1 MPKKRPSNR
10 LDELF
15 ENIEQETTAPSK
27 DSERKPS
34 SRAASKKSPTRP
46 VKSPKGSS
54 RSSSSLAQ
62 TSALPPLETLA
73 ISQPATQTTPA
84 TMSLGLQLDEKNWAT
99 LQVVDEGTMR
109 VWDENDE
116 LLVRQVADQLGQA
129 LENARL
135 FQETQTR
142 AEELAILNEMGREL
156 TTLLD
161 RDEIAACVYKH
172 TSRLMDTTNLFISLY
187 DEKKQE
193 IFPFFVINDHKRVQ
207 SGKRKLGKGLSDH
220 ILRTR
225 EALFIPEDLPGN
237 MKKMGIEVMFL
248 ANTKDMAQCWMGA
261 PLLTADAII
270 GVIGLQSIT
279 TPNIYTERHRDILT
293 AIAGRAAIA
302 IENARLFAETQRRA
316 EELAALNQLA
326 QRLSTTLDIDQ
337 VLQEIFDGVS
347 RLIDTKNFYIG
358 LYNPEKNEVSF
369 PLNVSESVID
379 KQIVTIRADQGLT
392 GYILKTRAPLLI
404 EENQVEVM
412 ASLGIASVGQ
422 PSLSWMGVPL
432 MLGEQVIG
440 VMAVQSYEKT
450 HAYSEHDRDLLM
462 TFAGQAA
469 ISIQNARLFEQEQYR
484 RRIADTLA
492 EMARITSSS
501 LDLNEVVHQ
510 LLEQL
515 PRLIPF
521 RTAVIQLIDAN
532 GKRSQVGGV
541 TRDQDRIEAIENP
554 PDQFLRPLEKD
565 ELILE
570 VVNSR
575 ELVILNDTLNDP
587 RWSVFPETAAV
598 RSWLGAPLIAGSD
611 VIGLLILD
619 DTEANSFTQ
628 DRAELVNAFA
638 PQAAIAIQNA
648 SLFTETQRR
657 ALEISTLSE
666 ITSTASQSLD
676 LRGILTD
683 VLQKVFAALQFE
695 AGLVTV
701 FNQQRG
707 KLERA
712 VRLGLPGKMPEDP
725 AEGMEDSLCEYVYK
739 TGQVMAINDLR
750 QGAPVDVSSNIEQGF
765 LGYLGV
771 PIQVKGTTLGT
782 MCIFRK
788 ETTPIPENTIVLGQS
803 IGNQIGFA
811 MENARLFEE
820 TRTSQ
825 EALSRSE
832 GELRALFLAMTDVI
846 IVYDREGR
854 YVRIAPTNPSRL
866 FRPPEEMLGKTIT
879 DILPK
884 HMHQP
889 FLSAISRSLESGELV
904 RHEYSLD
911 IEGKEYWFE
920 ANISRLTEDQVFWVA
935 RDITERK
942 KAEEDILRFKLGIDQ
957 STDAVFITNI
967 DGTITYVNPGFQKIY
982 GYTPEEAIGYTPR
995 IIKSG
1000 LLTQDDYQNFWNTLL
1015 NKQTITGEIINKTKD
1030 GRFVSIAGT
1039 NSPILNESGEVMGFL
1054 AVHHDIT
1061 NLKQAEDAL
1070 KRRNDYLAATAD
1082 IGQLVTST
1090 LDLPT
1095 LFTRTVNLVGER
1107 FGFYSAGIFII
1118 EETGFNAVLQAST
1131 GQAGQ
1136 QIKQEEFSIAVGSKS
1151 AVGQATGSGRPVII
1165 NDASQSDVFMFS
1177 PLWPDTRS
1185 EAVIPLRVGS
1195 RVIGAL
1201 DIQASQI
1208 NTFNDDEIAVL
1219 QTLADQVA
1227 IAIDNARSYELSIQ
1241 AVKEMREADRL
1252 KSQFLANMSHE
1263 LRTPLNSII
1272 GFSRVILKGID
1283 GPISELQQQDL
1294 LAIHNSGQ
1302 HLLGL
1307 INDILDLSRIEAG
1320 KMELTFDEV
1329 HLPDLITGVMS
1340 TAVGLVKDK
1349 AIQLM
1354 REIPADLPAV
1364 RADSMRVRQVLLNLL
1379 SNASK
1384 FTDEGTITVIT
1395 EVAEGPGGHTE
1406 VIVKVKDTGP
1416 GIAKDDQKKL
1426 FQPFSQVDASPTRK
1440 TGGSGLG
1447 LSISNHLIQMHGGR
1461 MGVESE
1467 VGEGSIF
1474 YFTLPVFHDHK
1485 REVTSSDS
1493 RVILAIDDD
1502 PQVISLYERYLQP
1515 QGFEVVA
1522 LHEPARAVERALQ
1535 LKPFAITLDIMMP
1548 GYDGWRVLNDLKAN
1562 ASTRDI
1568 PVVVCSIVE
1577 EQEKGFSL
1585 GAADYLLKPILE
1597 EDILG
1602 ALNRLNS
1609 DGSIRDV
1616 LIVDDDPHALRLID
1630 KMLSEHGRYRPTMAE
1645 GGKNGWEAIQ
1655 ARPPHALILDLF
1667 MPDLDGFTILER
1679 MRSDPKLRDTP
1690 VVVVSGGDLTN
1701 EQQEQLREF
1710 GQRMIKKGSLTEKEL
1725 LNTLER
1731 ALKRVQN

>member
-1 MPKKRPSNR
+1 MPKKRPNKR
-10 LDELF
+10 LDDLF
-15 ENIEQETTAPSK
+15 ENIEQQETTPSQEA
-27 DSERKPS
+27 ERKSS
-34 SRAASKKSPTRP
+34 SRVDQKKSPTRP
-46 VKSPKGSS
+46 VKPPKSGSRTSSP
-54 RSSSSLAQ
+54 LAQ

-73 ISQPATQTTPA
+73 ISHPATQTTPA
-84 TMSLGLQLDEKNWAT
+84 TMTLGLQLDEKNWGS
-99 LQVVDEGTMR
+99 LQVVDEGSMR

-116 LLVRQVADQLGQA
+116 LLVRQVTDQLALA

-135 FQETQTR
+135 FQETQSR
-142 AEELAILNEMGREL
+142 AEELGILNEMGREL

-187 DEKKQE
+187 DEKNQE
-193 IFPFFVINDHKRVQ
+193 IFPFFVINDHQRVQ
-207 SGKRKLGKGLSDH
+207 GGKRKLGKGLSDH

-225 EALFIPEDLPGN
+225 EALFLPDNVLGR
-237 MKKMGIEVMFL
+237 MKTLGLEVMFL
-248 ANTKDMAQCWMGA
+248 ANTTDFAQCWMGA

-270 GVIGLQSIT
+270 GVIGVQSIT
-279 TPNIYTERHRDILT
+279 TPNIFTERHRDILT

-326 QRLSTTLDIDQ
+326 QRLSAQLNVDQ
-337 VLQEIFDGVS
+337 VLQEIYAGVS

-358 LYNPEKNEVSF
+358 LYNSEKNEVTF

-392 GYILKTRAPLLI
+392 GHILKTRAPLLI
-404 EENQVEVM
+404 EENQLEVM

-422 PSLSWMGVPL
+422 PSLSWLGVPL
-432 MLGEQVIG
+432 MLGEQPIG
-440 VMAVQSYEKT
+440 VMALQSYEKT
-450 HAYSEHDRDLLM
+450 HAYSEHERDLLM

-469 ISIQNARLFEQEQYR
+469 ISIQNARLFEE
-484 RRIADTLA
+484 
-492 EMARITSSS
+492 TS
-501 LDLNEVVHQ
+501 
-510 LLEQL
+510 
-515 PRLIPF
+515 
-521 RTAVIQLIDAN
+521 
-532 GKRSQVGGV
+532 
-541 TRDQDRIEAIENP
+541 
-554 PDQFLRPLEKD
+554 
-565 ELILE
+565 
-570 VVNSR
+570 
-575 ELVILNDTLNDP
+575 
-587 RWSVFPETAAV
+587 
-598 RSWLGAPLIAGSD
+598 
-611 VIGLLILD
+611 
-619 DTEANSFTQ
+619 
-628 DRAELVNAFA
+628 
-638 PQAAIAIQNA
+638 
-648 SLFTETQRR
+648 
-657 ALEISTLSE
+657 
-666 ITSTASQSLD
+666 ASQ
-676 LRGILTD
+676 
-683 VLQKVFAALQFE
+683 KAL
-695 AGLVTV
+695 A
-701 FNQQRG
+701 
-707 KLERA
+707 
-712 VRLGLPGKMPEDP
+712 
-725 AEGMEDSLCEYVYK
+725 
-739 TGQVMAINDLR
+739 
-750 QGAPVDVSSNIEQGF
+750 
-765 LGYLGV
+765 
-771 PIQVKGTTLGT
+771 
-782 MCIFRK
+782 
-788 ETTPIPENTIVLGQS
+788 
-803 IGNQIGFA
+803 
-811 MENARLFEE
+811 
-820 TRTSQ
+820 
-825 EALSRSE
+825 RSE

-866 FRPPEEMLGKTIT
+866 FQPPQDMLGKTIT
-879 DILPK
+879 EVLPEP
-884 HMHQP
+884 MHRP
-889 FLSAISRSLESGELV
+889 FLETIHHALESGKLE
-904 RHEYSLD
+904 RTEYSLT
-911 IEGKEYWFE
+911 IEDDLYWFE
-920 ANISRLTEDQVFWVA
+920 ANVSKLTEDQVFWVA

-957 STDAVFITNI
+957 SSDAVFITDTN
-967 DGTITYVNPGFQKIY
+967 GTIQYANPGFEKIY
-982 GYTPEEAIGYTPR
+982 GYTSAEAIGKNPR

-1000 LLTQDDYQNFWNTLL
+1000 LLTKEVYEQFWGTLL
-1015 NKQTITGEIINKTKD
+1015 SKKTVAGEIINKAKD
-1030 GRFVSIAGT
+1030 GRLISIVGT
-1039 NSPILNESGEVMGFL
+1039 NSPILDENDNILGFL

-1061 NLKQAEDAL
+1061 NLKQTEEEL
-1070 KRRNDYLAATAD
+1070 KRRNEYLAATAD
-1082 IGQLVTST
+1082 IAQLVTST

-1095 LFTRTVNLVGER
+1095 LFSRTVNLVGER

-1118 EETGFNAVLQAST
+1118 EETGFNALLEAST
-1131 GQAGQ
+1131 GEAGQ
-1136 QIKQEEFSIAVGSKS
+1136 QLKQERFNLAVGSKS
-1151 AVGQATGSGRPVII
+1151 AVGQSTTTGRPIVI
-1165 NDASQSDVFMFS
+1165 NDVSQSGVFLYN
-1177 PLWPDTRS
+1177 PLLPDTRS

-1201 DIQASQI
+1201 DIQSTEVNAF
-1208 NTFNDDEIAVL
+1208 TEGEIAVL

-1329 HLPDLITGVMS
+1329 NLPDLITGVMS

-1354 REIPADLPAV
+1354 REIPADLPTV

-1395 EVAEGPGGHTE
+1395 EVVEDLGGHAE

-1416 GIAKDDQKKL
+1416 GISKEDQKKL

-1461 MGVESE
+1461 MGIESE
-1467 VGEGSIF
+1467 AGEGSIF
-1474 YFTLPVFHDHK
+1474 YFTLPVFHDHQH
-1485 REVTSSDS
+1485 EATPSDN

-1502 PQVISLYERYLQP
+1502 PQVISLYERYLRP
-1515 QGFEVVA
+1515 QGYEVVA
-1522 LHEPARAVERALQ
+1522 LYEPARAVERAQ
-1535 LKPFAITLDIMMP
+1535 QIKPFAITLDIMMP
-1548 GYDGWRVLNDLKAN
+1548 GYDGWRVLNDLKSSSA
-1562 ASTRDI
+1562 TRDI

-1630 KMLSEHGRYRPTMAE
+1630 KMLSEHGRYRPSMAE
-1645 GGKNGWEAIQ
+1645 GGRNGWEAIQ
-1655 ARPPHALILDLF
+1655 SRTPHALILDLF

-1679 MRSDPKLRDTP
+1679 MRNDKKLRDIP
-1690 VVVVSGGDLTN
+1690 VVVVSGGDLSA

-1725 LNTLER
+1725 LDTLER
-1731 ALKRVQN
+1731 ALKRIQN

>member
-1 MPKKRPSNR
+1 MPKKPHSNR
-10 LDELF
+10 LDKLF
-15 ENIEQETTAPSK
+15 ENINQEETAPIQ
-27 DSERKPS
+27 DDERKS
-34 SRAASKKSPTRP
+34 SARAGQKKSPARSPKPPKPTRP
-46 VKSPKGSS
+46 AQ
-54 RSSSSLAQ
+54 LAQ
-62 TSALPPLETLA
+62 TSALPPLETVGV
-73 ISQPATQTTPA
+73 SQPATQSTPG
-84 TMSLGLQLDEKNWAT
+84 TMSLGLQLDEKTWAT
-99 LQVVDEGTMR
+99 LQVVDEDTMR

-116 LLVRQVADQLGQA
+116 LLVRQVTNQLSQA
-129 LENARL
+129 LESARL

-161 RDEIAACVYKH
+161 PESIAACIYKH

-187 DEKKQE
+187 NEKKQQ
-193 IFPFFVINDHKRVQ
+193 IHPFFVINNHQRIEVKP
-207 SGKRKLGKGLSDH
+207 RKLGNGLSDY

-225 EALFIPEDLPGN
+225 ESVFIPDN
-237 MKKMGIEVMFL
+237 MLEHMKQLGIEVML
-248 ANTKDMAQCWMGA
+248 LGSTTEMAKCWLGS
-261 PLLTADAII
+261 PLLTADSII
-270 GVIGLQSIT
+270 GVIGLQSVIR
-279 TPNIYTERHRDILT
+279 PNVYTERHRDLLT

-302 IENARLFAETQRRA
+302 IENARLFNETQRRA
-316 EELAALNQLA
+316 EELAVLNQLT
-326 QRLSTTLDIDQ
+326 QRLSTRLDVDQ
-337 VLQEIFDGVS
+337 VLQEIYAGVS

-358 LYNPEKNEVSF
+358 LYHEEKNEVTF
-369 PLNVSESVID
+369 PLNVSESIID

-404 EENQVEVM
+404 EENQVEAM
-412 ASLGIASVGQ
+412 AALGIGSVGQ
-422 PSLSWMGVPL
+422 PSLSWLGVPL
-432 MLGEQVIG
+432 MLGDQPIG
-440 VMAVQSYEKT
+440 AMALQSYEKT

-462 TFAGQAA
+462 GFAGQAA

-484 RRIADTLA
+484 RKIADTLA
-492 EMARITSSS
+492 EIARIASSS
-501 LDLNEVVHQ
+501 LDLNDVVQQ
-510 LLEQL
+510 LLAQL

-521 RTAVIQLIDAN
+521 QTATIQLIDAD
-532 GKRSQVGGV
+532 GQRRQIAGVSQ
-541 TRDQDRIEAIENP
+541 DQNRVSAIENP
-554 PDQFLRPLEKD
+554 PEHFLRPVKD
-565 ELILE
+565 DLLISE
-570 VVNSR
+570 IVNTR
-575 ELVILNDTLNDP
+575 NVVILNDTQNDP
-587 RWSVFPETAAV
+587 RWEVHPETASI
-598 RSWLGAPLIAGSD
+598 RSWMGAPLLAGSD
-611 VIGLLILD
+611 VIGVLLLD
-619 DTEANSFTQ
+619 ENEPNAHSQED
-628 DRAELVNAFA
+628 AELVLAFA
-638 PQAAIAIQNA
+638 SQAAISIQNA
-648 SLFTETQRR
+648 RLFTETQRR
-657 ALEISTLSE
+657 SFEISTLAE
-666 ITSTASQSLD
+666 ITSAASQSLD
-676 LRGILTD
+676 LQAVLTE
-683 VLQKVFAALQFE
+683 VLKKVFAALGFE
-695 AGLVTV
+695 GGVVTI
-701 FNQQRG
+701 FNNKRG

-712 VRLGLPGKMPEDP
+712 VRMGLPGEMPEDP
-725 AEGMEDSLCEYVYK
+725 AEGLEDSLCEYVYK
-739 TGQVMAINDLR
+739 TGQAMAINDLR

-771 PIQVKGTTLGT
+771 PIQARGATVGT

-788 ETTPIPENTIVLGQS
+788 ETTPIPERTIVLGQS

-811 MENARLFEE
+811 IENAHLFEE
-820 TRTSQ
+820 TRASQ
-825 EALSRSE
+825 EALARSE

-854 YVRIAPTNPSRL
+854 YVRIAPTNPERL
-866 FRPPEEMLGKTIT
+866 FRPPEDMIGKRIT
-879 DILPK
+879 DVLPES
-884 HMHQP
+884 MHVP
-889 FLSAISRSLESGELV
+889 FLASIRRALESNQLE
-904 RHEYSLD
+904 RQEYSLN
-911 IEGKEYWFE
+911 IEGREYWFE
-920 ANISRLTEDQVFWVA
+920 ANVSKLTADQVFWVA

-942 KAEEDILRFKLGIDQ
+942 KAE
-957 STDAVFITNI
+957 A
-967 DGTITYVNPGFQKIY
+967 
-982 GYTPEEAIGYTPR
+982 AI
-995 IIKSG
+995 
-1000 LLTQDDYQNFWNTLL
+1000 Q
-1015 NKQTITGEIINKTKD
+1015 
-1030 GRFVSIAGT
+1030 
-1039 NSPILNESGEVMGFL
+1039 
-1054 AVHHDIT
+1054 
-1061 NLKQAEDAL
+1061 
-1070 KRRNDYLAATAD
+1070 RRNDYLAATAD

-1095 LFTRTVNLVGER
+1095 LFSRTVNLVGER
-1107 FGFYSAGIFII
+1107 FGFYATSIFTI
-1118 EETGFNAVLQAST
+1118 EETGFNATLQAAT
-1131 GQAGQ
+1131 GEVGEELRRQ
-1136 QIKQEEFSIAVGSKS
+1136 EFSLSVGSKS
-1151 AVGQATGSGRPVII
+1151 AVGEATGSGRAVVI
-1165 NDASQSDVFMFS
+1165 NDASQSATFQYN
-1177 PLWPDTRS
+1177 PILPDTKS
-1185 EAVIPLRVGS
+1185 EAVIPLRIGS

-1201 DIQASQI
+1201 DLQSAHLNAFSE
-1208 NTFNDDEIAVL
+1208 DEVTVL

-1329 HLPDLITGVMS
+1329 HLNDLIAGVMS

-1349 AIQLM
+1349 SIQLH
-1354 REIPADLPAV
+1354 REIPEDLPAV
-1364 RADSMRVRQVLLNLL
+1364 RADSMRIRQVLLNLL

-1384 FTDEGTITVIT
+1384 FTDEGAIIVS
-1395 EVAEGPGGHTE
+1395 AELIEQPGGHAE

-1416 GIAKDDQKKL
+1416 GISKEDQKKL

-1447 LSISNHLIQMHGGR
+1447 LSISNHLVQMHGGR

-1467 VGEGSIF
+1467 TGAGSTF
-1474 YFTLPVFHDHK
+1474 YFTLPTFHNLR
-1485 REVTSSDS
+1485 REGQHGNS

-1515 QGFEVVA
+1515 QGYEVA
-1522 LHEPARAVERALQ
+1522 GLYEPARAVERAQQ

-1548 GYDGWRVLNDLKAN
+1548 GYDGWKVLNDLKSNPA
-1562 ASTRDI
+1562 TRDI
-1568 PVVVCSIVE
+1568 PVVVCTIVE

-1602 ALNRLNS
+1602 SLDRLNS

-1630 KMLSEHGRYRPTMAE
+1630 KMLSEHGRYRPVMAE
-1645 GGKNGWEAIQ
+1645 GGKNGWATIQ

-1679 MRSDPKLRDTP
+1679 MRSEERLRDIP
-1690 VVVVSGGDLTN
+1690 VIVVSGGDLTL

-1710 GQRMIKKGSLTEKEL
+1710 GQRMVRKSMLTEREL
-1725 LNTLER
+1725 IDTLER